1 MIDPSDQN
9 HQTNVFRV
17 KESSHPLLQKR
28 ALFALGKRR
37 DAPDGAVYT
46 IYLVKEIDKGAYKV
60 DTRVGAYSVP
70 KTFDEKY
77 GDLTVKEVDT
87 EAFADIG
94 DAAIQAAE
102 TVEVADKKGDSKG
115 STPPNLDVVQIPGR
129 GDCFFQSVAYCI
141 LADDKF
147 LAEVDFEPWISEDDL
162 KATAQE
168 RKQKNL
174 LTTSDA
180 WIARMR
186 ERVSDGATVAMYLHG
201 HEMALQSLDRKLYV
215 KLMHAAESPQKKSDA
230 TAGDVYKEG
239 SKWYYV
245 HGPGKASEQLDSR
258 PYPPIWNESQ
268 SEKKWISEQAED
280 IKLKSKDP
288 DGAGEITA
296 QKQFLERCT
305 SFKRFKAFIKTAE
318 YWADERAVDVLSD
331 RLQINILILDV
342 GYGANSVTGVHAD
355 RSKTIILQRTGQHY
369 NAMFKTGTSKYVFD
383 TAGKIVSK
391 LNVDLKKKKG
401 GGNEEVDEELEE
413 ENANAVKSG
422 GAGEGEIKNKD
433 PESEENEGAKPEE
446 NEGAKPETTE
456 GAEPETTEGAVTEQ
470 ETTEGVEP
478 ETNEGVKP
486 ETNEGAVT
494 EPKTTEG
501 GSVKRSK
508 KNRSKSSSTRK
519 KKIVIHTDV
528 PF

>member
-46 IYLVKEIDKGAYKV
+46 IYLVKEVDKGSYKV
-60 DTRVGAYSVP
+60 ENRVGSYSVP

-77 GDLTVKEVDT
+77 GDLTVKDVDT

-102 TVEVADKKGDSKG
+102 TVEVPEKGNKG
-115 STPPNLDVVQIPGR
+115 VVPNLDVVQIPGR

-147 LAEVDFEPWISEDDL
+147 LDEVDFEPWISEDDL
-162 KATAQE
+162 KATSQE

-174 LTTSDA
+174 MSTSDA
-180 WIARMR
+180 WIARLR

-215 KLMHAAESPQKKSDA
+215 KLMHAAESPQKKSD

-239 SKWYYV
+239 SKWYYS
-245 HGPGKASEQLDSR
+245 HGPGKPSEQLDSR

-268 SEKKWISEQAED
+268 SEKEWIAEQAAD
-280 IKLKSKDP
+280 LKLKSADA

-305 SFKRFKAFIKTAE
+305 SFKRFKSFIKTAD
-318 YWADERAVDVLSD
+318 YWADERAVEVLAD
-331 RLQINILILDV
+331 RLQINILIVDV
-342 GYGANSVTGVHAD
+342 GYGANSVTGVHSE
-355 RSKTIILQRTGQHY
+355 RSKTVILQRTGQHY

-383 TAGKIVSK
+383 TTGKIVSK

-401 GGNEEVDEELEE
+401 GGEVVTDDEEDEDDADAQNVVKTGGGDDIDSKSDDGGEE
-413 ENANAVKSG
+413 GMTDKTVVEIESGDNSNNMQAETKTNTENAMSEIAENIDSGEKEEGEDVSPAANVVEPASG
-422 GAGEGEIKNKD
+422 GSFKRSRKNK
-433 PESEENEGAKPEE
+433 
-446 NEGAKPETTE
+446 
-456 GAEPETTEGAVTEQ
+456 
-470 ETTEGVEP
+470 
-478 ETNEGVKP
+478 
-486 ETNEGAVT
+486 
-494 EPKTTEG
+494 
-501 GSVKRSK
+501 
-508 KNRSKSSSTRK
+508 SKSSNTSRR
-519 KKIVIHTDV
+519 KKIVIHTEDV
-528 PF
+528 SF